1 MNTGKQDNLKNWIDF
16 VMHYPRTVIG
26 VSILVT
32 LLMGWNISK
41 IIIDPD
47 IKSMLPADQEIIVS
61 INEMEDIFG
70 GSEMVMISLKSDD
83 IFSEAT
89 LKKIQILSD
98 EVEELSIVDRVLS
111 ITNMFKISGIEGGFE
126 VQDLIEKIPE
136 NEEERSAL
144 RQTVMDDDLIYGN
157 IVSKDFQRTS
167 VIAILSV
174 SGGNDTDLKAY
185 QIFHDLKKKYEG
197 PEEIDIA
204 GLPITRRSITMT
216 MQKDMKALL
225 PFGISLMIFLL
236 IFSFRSWAGAFLP
249 FAVVIM
255 SIINTLGLMGLLGM
269 KFSFISVLIPV
280 MLIAIANDYSI
291 HIISHY
297 FEEYSS
303 STDKHQNSIIHRT
316 MEHLKVPVFLA
327 GITTVI
333 GFLSLQSHVL
343 LPARQL
349 GLLASFGVA
358 LALLLS
364 VTFVPAALQ
373 LLAVPMILKT
383 DGNSKRM
390 NKFLSRWGQ
399 FFIKYRK
406 AYLIGCLVFIAL
418 IASGIP
424 RIVVDTNPMHYYR
437 KSSEIRKSNDIIDKY
452 FGGSTQLSIKTEG
465 DIKDPVV
472 LNKMERLCD
481 YLEQEPTVT
490 RTISIVD
497 YIKKMNKA
505 FNGDSSQYY
514 VLPDTRE
521 AVAQY
526 LLLFSISGDEDDLSQ
541 VVDYDYGQAQI
552 MARVNETSSVSL
564 NRLLKDTREY
574 VKTEFDEETFPA
586 VTGFVA
592 VIGELVDMVVR
603 GQMYSLILSIVLVSL
618 VCMVIFRSVVA
629 GLLSIVPLSAS
640 IITVFGL
647 MGYSGIELNIAT
659 AMLSSIMIGVGID
672 YTIHFLYRFRY
683 EIQAGH
689 PAQEAVIRTL
699 TTSGKGIIYN
709 ALSVII
715 GFTVLMVSGFLPI
728 YFFGFLIVF
737 SISACLIGALTIM
750 PALLVIIRPKFIF
763 NKS

>member
-1 MNTGKQDNLKNWIDF
+1 MKTGKQDNLKNWIDF

-343 LPARQL
+343 LPRVSWGCWHHL
-349 GLLASFGVA
+349 VW
-358 LALLLS
+358 
-364 VTFVPAALQ
+364 
-373 LLAVPMILKT
+373 
-383 DGNSKRM
+383 
-390 NKFLSRWGQ
+390 RWRC
-399 FFIKYRK
+399 F
-406 AYLIGCLVFIAL
+406 
-418 IASGIP
+418 
-424 RIVVDTNPMHYYR
+424 
-437 KSSEIRKSNDIIDKY
+437 
-452 FGGSTQLSIKTEG
+452 
-465 DIKDPVV
+465 
-472 LNKMERLCD
+472 
-481 YLEQEPTVT
+481 
-490 RTISIVD
+490 
-497 YIKKMNKA
+497 
-505 FNGDSSQYY
+505 
-514 VLPDTRE
+514 
-521 AVAQY
+521 
-526 LLLFSISGDEDDLSQ
+526 
-541 VVDYDYGQAQI
+541 
-552 MARVNETSSVSL
+552 
-564 NRLLKDTREY
+564 
-574 VKTEFDEETFPA
+574 
-586 VTGFVA
+586 
-592 VIGELVDMVVR
+592 
-603 GQMYSLILSIVLVSL
+603 
-618 VCMVIFRSVVA
+618 
-629 GLLSIVPLSAS
+629 
-640 IITVFGL
+640 
-647 MGYSGIELNIAT
+647 
-659 AMLSSIMIGVGID
+659 
-672 YTIHFLYRFRY
+672 
-683 EIQAGH
+683 
-689 PAQEAVIRTL
+689 
-699 TTSGKGIIYN
+699 
-709 ALSVII
+709 
-715 GFTVLMVSGFLPI
+715 
-728 YFFGFLIVF
+728 
-737 SISACLIGALTIM
+737 
-750 PALLVIIRPKFIF
+750 
-763 NKS
+763 

>member
-1 MNTGKQDNLKNWIDF
+1 MKNWIDY
-16 VMHYPRTVIG
+16 VMQYPRTVIG
-26 VSILVT
+26 VSILLT
-32 LLMGWNISK
+32 LLMGWNIPK

-47 IKSMLPADQEIIVS
+47 IKSMLPTDTDIIVS

-70 GSEMVMISLKSDD
+70 GSELVIISLKSDD

-89 LKKIQILSD
+89 LRKIQILSE
-98 EVEELSIVDRVLS
+98 EVEELPIVDRVLS

-136 NEEERSAL
+136 NEEERAAL

-174 SGGNDTDLKAY
+174 SGDKNSDQEAY
-185 QIFHDLKKKYEG
+185 RIFHDLEKKFED

-204 GLPITRRSITMT
+204 GLPITRRSITLT

-255 SIINTLGLMGLLGM
+255 SIINTLGLMALLGM

-343 LPARQL
+343 PPARQL

-373 LLAVPMILKT
+373 LLDVPMILKT
-383 DGNSKRM
+383 EGNSQRM
-390 NKFLSRWGQ
+390 NKFLSRWGR
-399 FFIKYRK
+399 FFIRHRK
-406 AYLIGCLVFIAL
+406 AFLIACLVFTVL

-424 RIVVDTNPMHYYR
+424 RIVVDTNPMHYY
-437 KSSEIRKSNDIIDKY
+437 KESSEIRKSNTIIDKY

-472 LNKMERLCD
+472 LRKMEQLCD

-505 FNGDSSQYY
+505 FNGDSSEYY

-541 VVDYDYGQAQI
+541 VVDYDYSQAQI

-564 NRLLKDTREY
+564 NRLLNDTREY
-574 VKTEFDEETFPA
+574 VRTEFDEETFPA

-683 EIQAGH
+683 EVQAGK
-689 PAQEAVIRTL
+689 PAQDAVIRTL

-709 ALSVII
+709 ALSVIV
-715 GFTVLMVSGFLPI
+715 GFTVLLVSGFLPI

-737 SISACLIGALTIM
+737 SISACLVGALTIM

-763 NKS
+763 KKS